1 MAPAVNSNLLHNIV
15 REANPVEAV
24 CPNYLAHKRVI
35 IPIKYLFQMEIPICA
50 GFDWEERVHKKLLAC
65 AGGRCSARLKIN
77 PTSEPIP
84 HPAPEPVATTSSQET
99 LPKNQRECWICK
111 MPAIRG
117 TKRLPLCHPHYMK
130 KINEEIKNRF
140 CVLGEY
146 APQSVVGHFG
156 QRLIGF
162 REVTLCSYYKPG
174 LDPDVD
180 VPSGALVF
188 LQVDLF
194 STIEVFG
201 GSITLNGFC
210 YHLHEGSWPDG
221 CYSLYE
227 YLRRPFVET
236 ERVDF
241 SELPDEWYSEKMRF
255 LRPG

>member
-1 MAPAVNSNLLHNIV
+1 MCKTAIYKFRLVLFVISRRREKGVKLHRYDRSHQRRLIGDFSLFARAVHIDMGYVDLFLV
-15 REANPVEAV
+15 R
-24 CPNYLAHKRVI
+24 KW
-35 IPIKYLFQMEIPICA
+35 
-50 GFDWEERVHKKLLAC
+50 D
-65 AGGRCSARLKIN
+65 
-77 PTSEPIP
+77 
-84 HPAPEPVATTSSQET
+84 VAFV
-99 LPKNQRECWICK
+99 
-111 MPAIRG
+111 
-117 TKRLPLCHPHYMK
+117 K
-130 KINEEIKNRF
+130 KIVTQF

-146 APQSVVGHFG
+146 APQSVVGLFG

-236 ERVDF
+236 ERGSFNFRSF
-241 SELPDEWYSEKMRF
+241 SFFFHKKTYF
-255 LRPG
+255 LLVSLSLFFFFLEFSLSLVLLSNFKSFKK